1 MNLFESS
8 YCLTLSLAAG
18 LKQPYTDSLPLVD
31 GLSPPQQP
39 QRDIQYR
46 AACRVFFLLI
56 IQGLESAA
64 LRYLTDPCG
73 NLPDRA
79 PFRIGCWLTPSGK
92 HLLAVL
98 QCLWQ
103 LPVADAGD

>member
-46 AACRVFFLLI
+46 AACRVFFFAHYSGARVRCS
-56 IQGLESAA
+56 QVFNRP
-64 LRYLTDPCG
+64 LRKP
-73 NLPDRA
+73 
-79 PFRIGCWLTPSGK
+79 
-92 HLLAVL
+92 
-98 QCLWQ
+98 
-103 LPVADAGD
+103 AGSRSF